1 MKFSSFSNKLI
12 KDLNS
17 VDYSLIEKAYKFADR
32 AHKGQTRASG
42 EPFIEHSIS
51 VAAILIELGLPP
63 AVLAAALLHD
73 VVEDSTVSL
82 KSIEKTFGPEVC
94 LMVDGVTKLTG
105 QVQRQDSGNKL
116 ETSESEDRNT
126 SYISDYQAETIRK
139 TFLAMSDDVRIVIIK
154 LADRLHNMRTL
165 NYLPRDRRQHIAQ
178 ETLDIFAPLANRL
191 GMWQIKWE
199 LEDLGF
205 QYVNPKKYKEIAL
218 AINRHRVEREK
229 RIAATRFVSSTT
241 SEAPPSRPASN
252 RPVSV
257 WPTVSRRCGQAPSLP
272 ISRVGSALRLSP
284 RRST

>member
-12 KDLNS
+12 KDLTS

-51 VAAILIELGLPP
+51 VAAILVELGLPP

-82 KSIEKTFGPEVC
+82 KSVEKTFGPEVG

-116 ETSESEDRNT
+116 ETSESEDKNT

-139 TFLAMSDDVRIVIIK
+139 TF
-154 LADRLHNMRTL
+154 
-165 NYLPRDRRQHIAQ
+165 
-178 ETLDIFAPLANRL
+178 
-191 GMWQIKWE
+191 
-199 LEDLGF
+199 
-205 QYVNPKKYKEIAL
+205 
-218 AINRHRVEREK
+218 
-229 RIAATRFVSSTT
+229 
-241 SEAPPSRPASN
+241 
-252 RPVSV
+252 
-257 WPTVSRRCGQAPSLP
+257 
-272 ISRVGSALRLSP
+272 
-284 RRST
+284 